1 MEAKNKEIED
11 LKEEI
16 AKLKK
21 QNQHYLDMLVSLQRD
36 EEALLRVLKAENR
49 EEGFEL
55 GMVREIMYIKDREKN
70 DVTPRTMNEIRDL
83 VKRIMEFSYKELKA
97 LEINRHEDDKIYAIR
112 VVAFN
117 KLRNYLSYR
126 ISEGAR
132 LGTHDLVTG
141 LPSV

>member
-55 GMVREIMYIKDREKN
+55 GMVREIMYIKDREFWQE
-70 DVTPRTMNEIRDL
+70 VRD
-83 VKRIMEFSYKELKA
+83 EL
-97 LEINRHEDDKIYAIR
+97 
-112 VVAFN
+112 N
-117 KLRNYLSYR
+117 KMK
-126 ISEGAR
+126 
-132 LGTHDLVTG
+132 
-141 LPSV
+141 